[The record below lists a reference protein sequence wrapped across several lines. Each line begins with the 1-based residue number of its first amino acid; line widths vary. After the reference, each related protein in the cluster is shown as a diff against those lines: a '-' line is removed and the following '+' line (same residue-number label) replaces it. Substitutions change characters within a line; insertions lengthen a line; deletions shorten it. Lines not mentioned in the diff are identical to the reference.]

1 MAALS
6 DDDTDE
12 LLDSET
18 PGEDRFYAIRKRFR
32 AAESAVTGMY
42 SDCIDDFKFA
52 MVPGN
57 QWDANLT
64 TLRNG
69 RPCYEIN
76 VLRPNIKQVINDNR
90 KNTPTIKVR
99 PVENGDTDT
108 AELRQGIIRNIESMS
123 EADTAYDYGALWAIT
138 SGFGCWEVTT
148 EYAGDDTFDQDIC
161 IKRIANPFSVYFD
174 PNSHEPNRSDARYLF
189 KIEDMDRAEF
199 KDKYPDAECKDFT
212 GGLPQKLDY
221 EGWYSRDTVRVAQYW
236 AKHRR
241 KKTIYKL
248 SDGRVVDAK
257 RMVNGEEMGFDL
269 IKDVAANPPI
279 DPATGQPKWQPI
291 TIVEQREVAYDKIT
305 VEVISGDETLEGPTE
320 WAGDYFGIIPCWG
333 DFFTVEGKD
342 IFYGM
347 TRMAR
352 DPQSILNF
360 SQSNLVES
368 IASQPKAPY
377 LVTAK
382 QIEGN
387 ETAWQN
393 MAVENPPALIYTP
406 DEMVPGG
413 IPQRLAP
420 PQMSNGWFDL
430 ARINSDNL
438 KDVTG
443 VHNASLGKQSNE
455 TSGRA
460 IMARQQE
467 GDVAT
472 FDYQDNIARAIAY
485 TGKVIN
491 NLMSKVLTAERE
503 MRVLGEGDTEK
514 YVTVNKAVQVPDDSP
529 QGFHWERENDLTE
542 GKYDVIVTVGPSFT
556 TQRMETLAA
565 MTDLAQIPGPMG
577 MLFSYGILKYM
588 DTPGISEFADTARKM
603 LIAQGVPLPPED
615 GEEPTPPPQPPPPN
629 PKDVA
634 QAENY
639 AADAQK
645 KGAETQGI
653 ELDNMEKEMR
663 LAAQQ
668 ALMSMPPPV
677 APPGPMDQFPGPM
690 EFPGAPDFNPN
701 QLQ

>member
-1 MAALS
+1 MAVYD

-32 AAESAVTGMY
+32 EAESLVSEQYAA
-42 SDCIDDFKFA
+42 CIEDFKFA

-64 TLRNG
+64 QLRNG

-123 EADTAYDYGALWAIT
+123 EADTSYDYGALWSIT
-138 SGFGCWEVTT
+138 SGFGCWRVVVK
-148 EYAGDDTFDQDIC
+148 YAGDDTFDQDIFVD
-161 IKRIANPFSVYFD
+161 RMDNPFSVYWGPSFK
-174 PNSHEPNRSDARYLF
+174 PTREDARYMFVLD
-189 KIEDMDRAEF
+189 DMERSEF
-199 KDKYPDAECKDFT
+199 KDKYPNAECKDFS
-212 GGLPQKLDY
+212 GGLPAGLAY
-221 EGWYSRDTVRVAQYW
+221 EGWYSRDKVRVAEYW
-236 AKHRR
+236 CKHRR

-291 TIVEQREVAYDKIT
+291 TIVDTREVEYDKIT
-305 VEVISGDETLEGPTE
+305 VEILSGDETLEGPTE
-320 WAGDYFGIIPCWG
+320 WAGDHFNVIPCWG
-333 DFFTVEGKD
+333 DYFTVEGKNY
-342 IFYGM
+342 FYGM

-368 IASQPKAPY
+368 IASQPKSPY
-377 LVTAK
+377 LVTDK
-382 QIEGN
+382 MIEGH
-387 ETAWQN
+387 EDDWQN
-393 MAVENPPALIYTP
+393 MAVNNPPALRYTP
-406 DEMVPGG
+406 DPAAPNAMPS
-413 IPQRLAP
+413 RLP
-420 PQMSNGWFDL
+420 PPVLANGWFDL
-430 ARINSDNL
+430 SRINSDNI

-603 LIAQGVPLPPED
+603 LIAQGVPLPPEE

-668 ALMSMPPPV
+668 ALMAMPPPV
-677 APPGPMDQFPGPM
+677 APMGPMDQFPGPM
-690 EFPGAPDFNPN
+690 DFPGAPDFNPN